1 MWVLLSRLWGSQVF
15 ACSEEPTILRGRP
28 QLTNTTGVRG
38 CWAAGCDQ
46 RGPKT
51 LVGLKKCIIW
61 FKSQMD
67 FSFFK
72 KITWFG
78 RQTNLVVVLYP
89 VTHSACHSAWCLS
102 HTVPT
107 TASPKRKSCPDKTL
121 HCRQP
126 PWDSIFSSC
135 LQSASCFLLKSSSVA
150 AASSTKVRSPGLW
163 SFFKVYFIKV
173 YLIYDVVLISV
184 VQQSDS
190 VIQIHISSFRFF
202 SIIAYYRILN
212 IIPYI
217 TTSSPCCFWP
227 LSLKSYFKK
236 NLDTDFHK
244 TKDSQLSKGKIQSWK
259 FKCALLNF

>member
-1 MWVLLSRLWGSQVF
+1 MWVLVSRLWGSQVF

-150 AASSTKVRSPGLW
+150 AASSTKA
-163 SFFKVYFIKV
+163 
-173 YLIYDVVLISV
+173 
-184 VQQSDS
+184 
-190 VIQIHISSFRFF
+190 SSFLAFDHF
-202 SIIAYYRILN
+202 LKFIL
-212 IIPYI
+212 
-217 TTSSPCCFWP
+217 
-227 LSLKSYFKK
+227 LKYTWYMM
-236 NLDTDFHK
+236 L
-244 TKDSQLSKGKIQSWK
+244 
-259 FKCALLNF
+259 C